1 MNGPPLPPKG
11 EIHLW
16 VLEHQKENTQWL
28 SKEEL
33 TTLNEYRFASD
44 RNRYAFTQSCKR
56 QILGH
61 YLHTLPQDLQFQLG
75 EFGKPTV
82 RGLEFNISHSKGV
95 SVLAVTNEQIV
106 GVDIEVVRPQGDL
119 LELAQHIMS
128 ADEWEAFQGIP
139 EPDQL
144 RAFYQI
150 WTAKEAYLKNLGIG
164 LQVEPSKVE
173 SSFPQLT
180 SIKTPRHPSLVLSE
194 RFLGNQQQI
203 FLATETSPERILIF
217 QKSEIE

>member
-1 MNGPPLPPKG
+1 
-11 EIHLW
+11 
-16 VLEHQKENTQWL
+16 
-28 SKEEL
+28 
-33 TTLNEYRFASD
+33 
-44 RNRYAFTQSCKR
+44 
-56 QILGH
+56 
-61 YLHTLPQDLQFQLG
+61 
-75 EFGKPTV
+75 
-82 RGLEFNISHSKGV
+82 
-95 SVLAVTNEQIV
+95 
-106 GVDIEVVRPQGDL
+106 
-119 LELAQHIMS
+119 MS